1 MMKERMERKERFG
14 VLFCILALLLL
25 PAAASADSYV
35 GGIPLTTEEKGTASG
50 GVYID
55 AYPGFATSAEK
66 TFTLPAG
73 AEVKWARLYVAVYCG
88 NQQENYAGKV
98 TVSVDGGPRYTEN
111 LNVLYSFPGEKDG
124 DGPVWVNDH
133 CTRVTSDYLAWYDVT
148 SCIRDDDLKVKVA
161 TEKTDAKFDGR
172 IKCVALV
179 AAYDDGDGDTVHY
192 WINQGHDT
200 DSYMA
205 DENGKPYVGETEFG
219 TGTLEAEGDEA
230 ALSVLYLASENGIYR
245 FGGET
250 LDGDRPEGAYF
261 GSEHWDVVDLLEPG
275 RAVALTYDRK
285 DSETFYKIFLSALTV
300 RYAERD
306 VGAIAVNSVPAG
318 ALVYIDDEEQE
329 EETNTTVSGLE
340 IGTHT
345 VRLEMEGY
353 PAPEEREVEV
363 EKGKTASVTF
373 VLERP
378 SGSISVSSEPAGAA
392 VYLDS
397 EEIGATT
404 DTLLEEVP
412 VGEHT
417 LTLRLDGYD
426 DHTEEVEVAEGETAE
441 VAATLT
447 ASSSSPGIG
456 GGSDDGGDD
465 EADDEGTGYAGGQF
479 RVVARGEV
487 AGNLSLT
494 PAGEYTGLL
503 APGDSTNIAVPLDP
517 PVDGRLTWG
526 RLYLFT
532 TWGHDEEQRAGQQAE
547 AAVTVDGTLVKM
559 DRRYSDQKGEGA
571 YDYPVETLAY
581 NVTPYLG
588 DGPLTVTVTN
598 TGKEGATFALY
609 GCALMTLS
617 EEPGAPVREYWV
629 AEGADVLRADE
640 DAGITSE
647 EASTTVRFT
656 GLPLPETVSAARMTV
671 ASTAAT
677 GVEGEEHVVVFN
689 GAEWENPLQGGSSAV
704 STATFDVRPYLE
716 EGESSAAIRS
726 VDTGKKGD
734 YMENR
739 VVALVLTRGAPSSA
753 ATPAPGS
760 TPSSVGGMSEL
771 DGPQTSTD
779 ADRAAVDEEEEN
791 PFLSWLFSLWSAFL
805 SLLGFQ
811 VEDQAP
817 DLEVLT
823 VEEKETPVPAISVAP
838 PTPQDAMLALT
849 STPSSALISLDG
861 EYLGRTTPYTLGPLT
876 SGRHTI
882 RLEHEGCPAFES
894 VFDLAG
900 EQTLS
905 VDLEAGTPV
914 HSEGL
919 TDTERDGTGCILVD
933 SEPDGVKIVFD
944 GRTLSVKT
952 PYLICGVKPGL
963 HTVKVKGKRG
973 QFEVDKMKCSVEP
986 GVVTSL
992 LFTAGGSASHTLTVR
1007 SEHFEGVEVSID
1019 GRRCNAKIPGK
1030 VEVPGPS
1037 SYLSLRDDR
1046 GHFAF
1051 QVPGCLDDGADLWID
1066 PSEQPGAGVMVES
1079 DPAGADI
1086 LVDGF
1091 VTGYATP
1098 YLVTNLSKGSHLIG
1112 VSRPGHLP
1120 QEKRIPLVDRQST
1133 PADAAVSFQLEGYS
1147 YGALQVTTPQE
1158 GARVY
1163 LHGKNTGEKTPCIFE
1178 YMNIG
1183 TYEVKVKDG
1192 NTTQEQE
1199 VTVLPGRTVHC
1210 SFVDRAEKVSST

>member
-1 MMKERMERKERFG
+1 MRKEERFG
-14 VLFCILALLLL
+14 VLLCLLALLLL

-35 GGIPLTTEEKGTASG
+35 GGIPLSTEEQGTVSG

-98 TVSVDGGPRYTEN
+98 TVSADGGGGVETYADD
-111 LNVLYSFPGEKDG
+111 LNVEYSFPGEG
-124 DGPVWVNDH
+124 GTGPVQVNDH
-133 CTRVTSDYLAWYDVT
+133 CTRVTSDYLAWYDVA
-148 SCIRDDDLKVKVA
+148 SCIRGDDLKVKVS

-219 TGTLEAEGDEA
+219 TGALEAEGDEA

-250 LDGDRPEGAYF
+250 LDGESRPRDYF
-261 GSEHWDVVDLLEPG
+261 GSERWDVVDLLQPG
-275 RAVALTYDRK
+275 RDAALTYDRK

-306 VGAIAVNSVPAG
+306 AGSIAVNSVPAG
-318 ALVYIDDEEQE
+318 AVVYIDDEEQE

-345 VRLEMEGY
+345 VRVKMEGY

-363 EKGKTASVTF
+363 EKGTTATVTF

-378 SGSISVSSEPAGAA
+378 SGSISVSSEPTGAA
-392 VYLDS
+392 VYLDGK
-397 EEIGATT
+397 ETGATT
-404 DTLLEEVP
+404 DTLLENVP

-417 LTLRLDGYD
+417 LILRLDGYD

-441 VAATLT
+441 VAAILT
-447 ASSSSPGIG
+447 ASSSGGG
-456 GGSDDGGDD
+456 GGSDGGDD
-465 EADDEGTGYAGGQF
+465 EADEEGTGYAGGAF
-479 RVVARGEV
+479 KVIARGAV
-487 AGNLSLT
+487 AGNLTLT
-494 PAGEYTGLL
+494 TAGMYTGLL
-503 APGDSTNIAVPLDP
+503 APGDSTTFTVPLDP
-517 PVDGRLTWG
+517 PADARLTWG

-547 AAVTVDGTLVKM
+547 AAVTVGGTLVPI
-559 DRRYSDQKGEGA
+559 DRRYSDRKGEGA

-581 NVTPYLG
+581 NVTPHLG
-588 DGPLTVTVTN
+588 SGDHDLAVAVTN

-609 GCALMTLS
+609 GCALLTLS

-629 AEGADVLRADE
+629 AEGADALRADE
-640 DAGITSE
+640 GAGITSE

-656 GLPLPETVSAARMTV
+656 GIPSPETVSAARMTV

-716 EGESSAAIRS
+716 EGESSVAIRS

-739 VVALVLTRGAPSSA
+739 VVALVLTRGASSSA
-753 ATPAPGS
+753 ATPAPGATS
-760 TPSSVGGMSEL
+760 SSSVGTAPDQGGL
-771 DGPQTSTD
+771 QTSAD
-779 ADRAAVDEEEEN
+779 AGGDAAGAEGEN
-791 PFLSWLFSLWSAFL
+791 PIFSWFASLWSAFL
-805 SLLGFQ
+805 GLFGIQ
-811 VEDQAP
+811 TDDPAHAPEVRAAED
-817 DLEVLT
+817 
-823 VEEKETPVPAISVAP
+823 EEAPVPAAGVTEPAP
-838 PTPQDAMLALT
+838 SEAVLALT
-849 STPSSALISLDG
+849 STPSYALISLDG
-861 EYLGRTTPYTLGPLT
+861 AYLGRTTPYTLGPLT
-876 SGRHTI
+876 PGRHTL

-900 EQTLS
+900 EQTLA

-914 HSEGL
+914 LTGGL
-919 TDTERDGTGCILVD
+919 AETERDGTGCILVE
-933 SEPDGVKIVFD
+933 SKPDGVEIVFD
-944 GRTLSVKT
+944 GRTLPVKT

-973 QFEVDKMKCSVEP
+973 QFGVDKMKCSVEP
-986 GVVTSL
+986 GVVTAL
-992 LFTAGGSASHTLTVR
+992 LFTTEKPVLHTLNVR
-1007 SEHFEGVEVSID
+1007 SEHFDGAEVSVD
-1019 GRRCNAKIPGK
+1019 GRRCNAKIPGR
-1030 VEVPGPS
+1030 VEVPGS
-1037 SYLSLRDDR
+1037 SPYLSLRSDQ
-1046 GHFAF
+1046 GSFTF
-1051 QVPGCLDDGADLWID
+1051 QAPGCLDDGADFWIE
-1066 PSEQPGAGVMVES
+1066 PPEQPGAGVMVES

-1098 YLVTNLSKGSHLIG
+1098 YLVANLSSGSHLIG
-1112 VSRPGHLP
+1112 VSRSGYLP
-1120 QEKRIPLVDRQST
+1120 QEKRIPLIDRRNT
-1133 PADAAVSFQLEGYS
+1133 PADAAVSFHLEEYPC
-1147 YGALQVTTPQE
+1147 GALEVATPE
-1158 GARVY
+1158 DGARIY
-1163 LHGKNTGEKTPCIFE
+1163 LHGKDTGEKTPYTFE
-1178 YMNIG
+1178 HLKIG

-1192 NTTQEQE
+1192 DTTQEQE
-1199 VTVLPGRTVHC
+1199 VTVLPGRTVLC
-1210 SFVDRAEKVSST
+1210 SFVDGAGEVPPA

>member
-1 MMKERMERKERFG
+1 MKRKERFG

-25 PAAASADSYV
+25 PAAAADSYV
-35 GGIPLTTEEKGTASG
+35 GGIPLSTEEQGTVSG

-66 TFTLPAG
+66 TFSLPAG

-88 NQQENYAGKV
+88 NQQENYAGTV
-98 TVSVDGGPRYTEN
+98 TVSVDGGPRYTDD
-111 LNVLYSFPGEKDG
+111 LNVEYVFPGDDG

-148 SCIRDDDLKVKVA
+148 SCIRDDGLKVKVA
-161 TEKTDAKFDGR
+161 TEKIDAKFDGR

-179 AAYDDGDGDTVHY
+179 AAYDDGDGDMVHY

-200 DSYMA
+200 DSYKT

-219 TGTLEAEGDEA
+219 TGVLETEGDEA
-230 ALSVLYLASENGIYR
+230 TLSVLYLASENGIYR

-250 LDGDRPEGAYF
+250 LDGDGSEGAYF
-261 GSEHWDVVDLLEPG
+261 GSERWDVLDLLEPG
-275 RAVALTYDRK
+275 RDVALTYDRK
-285 DSETFYKIFLSALTV
+285 DSETFYKIFLSTLTV

-340 IGTHT
+340 TGTHT
-345 VRLEMEGY
+345 VRVEMEGY
-353 PAPEEREVEV
+353 PVPEEREVEV
-363 EKGKTASVTF
+363 EKGETATLTF

-378 SGSISVSSEPAGAA
+378 SGSISVSSEPVGAA
-392 VYLDS
+392 VYLDG
-397 EEIGATT
+397 EETGVTT

-412 VGEHT
+412 AGGHT
-417 LTLRLDGYD
+417 IILKRAGYD
-426 DHTEEVEVAEGETAE
+426 DYTEEVVVVEGETAE

-447 ASSSSPGIG
+447 ASSSSPGGG

-465 EADDEGTGYAGGQF
+465 GADDEGTGYAGGQF
-479 RVVARGEV
+479 GVVARGAV

-494 PAGEYTGLL
+494 TAGAYTGLL
-503 APGDSTNIAVPLDP
+503 APGDSATFTVPLDP
-517 PVDGRLTWG
+517 SADARLTWG

-547 AAVTVDGTLVKM
+547 AAVSVDGTPVPI

-581 NVTPYLG
+581 NVTPYL
-588 DGPLTVTVTN
+588 DDHDLAVAVTN

-609 GCALMTLS
+609 GCALLTLS
-617 EEPGAPVREYWV
+617 EEPGAPLREYWV
-629 AEGADVLRADE
+629 AEGADALRADE
-640 DAGITSE
+640 GAGITSE
-647 EASTTVRFT
+647 EASTTARFT
-656 GLPLPETVSAARMTV
+656 GIPSPETVSAAHMIV

-677 GVEGEEHVVVFN
+677 GMEGEEHVVIFN
-689 GAEWENPLQGGSSAV
+689 GAEWENPLQGGSSVV

-739 VVALVLTRGAPSSA
+739 VVALVLTRGAPSSS

-771 DGPQTSTD
+771 DSPPTSTD
-779 ADRAAVDEEEEN
+779 ADRTAVDEEEEN

-817 DLEVLT
+817 DPEART
-823 VEEKETPVPAISVAP
+823 VEEKEAPVPTISVAP
-838 PTPQDAMLALT
+838 LTPQDAMLALT

-861 EYLGRTTPYTLGPLT
+861 EYIGRTTPCTLGPLT

-882 RLEHEGCPAFES
+882 RLDHEGCPAFES

-914 HSEGL
+914 LSEEL

-933 SEPDGVKIVFD
+933 SKPDGVKIVFD
-944 GRTLSVKT
+944 GRTLPVKT

-973 QFEVDKMKCSVEP
+973 QFEVDKKKCSVEP
-986 GVVTSL
+986 GVVTPL
-992 LFTAGGSASHTLTVR
+992 LFTAEKTASHTLNVR
-1007 SEHFEGVEVSID
+1007 SEHFEGVEVSVD

-1030 VEVPGPS
+1030 VEVQGSS
-1037 SYLSLRDDR
+1037 SYLSLRDDQ
-1046 GHFAF
+1046 GYFTF
-1051 QVPGCLDDGADLWID
+1051 QILRCLDDGADLWIES
-1066 PSEQPGAGVMVES
+1066 SEQPGAGVMVES
-1079 DPAGADI
+1079 DPSGADI

-1112 VSRPGHLP
+1112 VSRPGYLP

-1147 YGALQVTTPQE
+1147 CGALQVTTPQE
-1158 GARVY
+1158 GARIY
-1163 LHGKNTGEKTPCIFE
+1163 LHGKNTGEKTPYIFE
-1178 YMNIG
+1178 YMKIG

-1192 NTTQEQE
+1192 NTAREQD
-1199 VTVLPGRTVHC
+1199 VTVLPGRTVLC
-1210 SFVDRAEKVSST
+1210 SFVDGAE